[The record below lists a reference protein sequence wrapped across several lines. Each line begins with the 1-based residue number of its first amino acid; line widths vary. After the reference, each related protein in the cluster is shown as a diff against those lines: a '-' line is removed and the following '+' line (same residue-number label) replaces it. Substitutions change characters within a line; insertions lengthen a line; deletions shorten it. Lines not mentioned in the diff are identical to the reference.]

1 MENRKREKGA
11 PFIEIKDLSYAYPG
25 EEGRGQQVLSHISL
39 TIREGEYTVI
49 LGHNGSGKS
58 TLAKLINLVIDD
70 YTYAEGQILVGGR
83 DVMADDLTEEDL
95 LELRRQVGMVFQNPD
110 NQLVATIVEEDV
122 AFGPENLGIPNP
134 ELRERVDAALATV
147 GMSEY
152 AHHEPHRLSGGQK
165 QRVAIAGIIAM
176 KPRCM
181 IFDESTAMLDPLGR
195 REVLATME
203 KLNREEGI
211 TVLSILRR
219 RAGKGDASQP
229 RGRVFS
235 AGRRKAPGVVHAREH
250 GKGRRGRAGVEPGSD
265 AAGMAGGILLP
276 PVPQAHCSLSGG
288 RIKREKP
295 PPCRRRELFVCRG
308 SHAPHGFL
316 FALRTKRPPARAW
329 RRW

>member
-1 MENRKREKGA
+1 MSGLVGQAEKLLSDNALFFLLNTYTTGLSPMTMRYIADLSIKPRHGGHTEAGELCLPVRQTGSLLPCGGSVRWEADGTERRATGWRTGNGKRRA
-11 PFIEIKDLSYAYPG
+11 FFIEIKDLSYAYPG
-25 EEGRGQQVLSHISL
+25 EEGRGQQVLSHQS

-83 DVMADDLTEEDL
+83 DVMADDHRGRPCWSCAE
-95 LELRRQVGMVFQNPD
+95 QVGMVFRNPD

-181 IFDESTAMLDPLGR
+181 IR
-195 REVLATME
+195 
-203 KLNREEGI
+203 
-211 TVLSILRR
+211 
-219 RAGKGDASQP
+219 
-229 RGRVFS
+229 
-235 AGRRKAPGVVHAREH
+235 
-250 GKGRRGRAGVEPGSD
+250 
-265 AAGMAGGILLP
+265 
-276 PVPQAHCSLSGG
+276 
-288 RIKREKP
+288 
-295 PPCRRRELFVCRG
+295 
-308 SHAPHGFL
+308 
-316 FALRTKRPPARAW
+316 
-329 RRW
+329 